1 MLKCGHLDFD
11 LLYELSDPFDD
22 RIKPLIM
29 KRKNAAVHTWN
40 LNTQSRNEKKKFLPQ
55 GAI

>member
-22 RIKPLIM
+22 RIKPVIM
-29 KRKNAAVHTWN
+29 KRKNAAVQTWN